1 MGLRMI
7 RGISAAAL
15 QRRFA
20 LDLRHYYG
28 PVLERLLAQKL
39 VVWHGDLLALSDSGL
54 LLANQVMAELV

>member
-1 MGLRMI
+1 M
-7 RGISAAAL
+7 SAATPIIL
-15 QRRFA
+15 
-20 LDLRHYYG
+20 Y